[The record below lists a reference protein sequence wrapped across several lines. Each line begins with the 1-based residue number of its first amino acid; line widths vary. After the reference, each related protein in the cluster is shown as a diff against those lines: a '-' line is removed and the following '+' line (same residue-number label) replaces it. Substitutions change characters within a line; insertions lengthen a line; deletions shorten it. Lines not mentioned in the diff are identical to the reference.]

1 MFLPAL
7 DQRTQMQREP
17 EHQSPSGETEGPLS
31 RRAGAE
37 APPPALTAS
46 SKALPWKPVP
56 PALRQT
62 PLLPTH
68 PSLTEPQARSDLSFV
83 FLPGDLDTTFFL
95 FSKAAAID
103 LASALRQRHPPP
115 HLISPAPSQWR
126 MGNVPTFP
134 GLRACRAPRPPPC
147 AAHSWLKKQ
156 QRTWYEVMLG
166 DAK

>member
-103 LASALRQRHPPP
+103 LASVCIRQRHPPP
-115 HLISPAPSQWR
+115 PPFNFSSPESVENGKCPH
-126 MGNVPTFP
+126 VPWAESLPCPKASSLCRTFV
-134 GLRACRAPRPPPC
+134 A
-147 AAHSWLKKQ
+147 
-156 QRTWYEVMLG
+156 
-166 DAK
+166 